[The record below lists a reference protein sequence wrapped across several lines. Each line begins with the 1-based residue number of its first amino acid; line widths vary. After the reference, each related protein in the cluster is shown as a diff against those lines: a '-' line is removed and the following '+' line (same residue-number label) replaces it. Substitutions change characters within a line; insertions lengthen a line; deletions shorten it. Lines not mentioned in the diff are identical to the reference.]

1 MIDTFAELRD
11 ERQKIEDDKKNMC
24 FICGLDRATLEKN
37 GQTFEV
43 HIHNDNLHYLWNY
56 IFYIYCLQNKDS
68 TEYSGLEYAISDMI
82 EKDDISWYFIMFK

>member
-1 MIDTFAELRD
+1 
-11 ERQKIEDDKKNMC
+11 MC

-37 GQTFEV
+37 GETFEV
-43 HIHNDNLHYLWNY
+43 HIHSDNLHYLWNY

-82 EKDDISWYFIMFK
+82 EKDDISWYFILSYIYLIRFPINQEEPDF